1 MSNDRGSYHQLMIL
15 LLYSNKNYST
25 LTNHSG
31 HSLVVLMENLIFL
44 VLHYVIH
51 ILKIMQKSWLYNMS
65 I

>member
-1 MSNDRGSYHQLMIL
+1 MSNDRGCYHQLMIL

-31 HSLVVLMENLIFL
+31 HSLVVLIEIFFLLL
-44 VLHYVIH
+44 VL
-51 ILKIMQKSWLYNMS
+51 LKIMQESWLYNMS